1 MSVSGIQAA
10 LQQMQTLQ
18 TQATGQKP
26 NVAAAAA
33 QLEKPQ
39 GSFATELKASINR
52 INELQQTSAA
62 KTQAFQLGD
71 PSVQLNDVMVDAQK
85 ASLAFEMG
93 VQVRNRLVNAYKEV
107 MNMNV

>member
-1 MSVSGIQAA
+1 MSVAGIQAA

-26 NVAAAAA
+26 NVAGAA
-33 QLEKPQ
+33 QVQKPE

-71 PSVQLNDVMVDAQK
+71 PSVSLNDVMVDAQK

>member
-26 NVAAAAA
+26 NVAAAA

>member
-26 NVAAAAA
+26 NVAAAA

-52 INELQQTSAA
+52 INELQQNSAA